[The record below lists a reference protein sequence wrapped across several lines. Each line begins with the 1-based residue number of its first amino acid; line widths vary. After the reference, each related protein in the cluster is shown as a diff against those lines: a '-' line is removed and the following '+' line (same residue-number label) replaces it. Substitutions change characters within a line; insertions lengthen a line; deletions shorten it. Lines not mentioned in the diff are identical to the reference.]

1 MSTPAAPGP
10 TAPLRRLPHP
20 TRDSLPASTAVPAL
34 TSASVS
40 VPVSVPRRE
49 SA

>member
-20 TRDSLPASTAVPAL
+20 TRDHLPAPVPAL
-34 TSASVS
+34 TSASAS
-40 VPVSVPRRE
+40 ASGSGSFPRRE